1 MNKDPLPWVYHLFA
15 LLFGK
20 DMTVQDGGV
29 KKELNALR
37 TAIKEYRGV
46 ERRMY
51 GMMFG

>member
-1 MNKDPLPWVYHLFA
+1 MDPEHCHLLFA
-15 LLFGK
+15 LLFRK
-20 DMTVQDGGV
+20 VMNVQDGGV
-29 KKELNALR
+29 KKELKALR